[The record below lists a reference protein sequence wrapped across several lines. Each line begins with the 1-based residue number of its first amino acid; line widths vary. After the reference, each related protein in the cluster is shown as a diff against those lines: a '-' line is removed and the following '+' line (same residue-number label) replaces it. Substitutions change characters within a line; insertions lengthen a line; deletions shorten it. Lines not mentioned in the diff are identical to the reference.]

1 MKKKR
6 ILIETD
12 NVNEGYKNYKK
23 YKRFIYKNVE
33 FIYNGKNKDIER
45 IVKVLNIKSRRKRL
59 EYIFDESCSDIDRH
73 FKGEN
78 ICGFECGQCMV
89 QREHKLRDKN
99 GCCRICRLQS
109 DTGCTSKNLT
119 CKLFFCDEVKN
130 KYEVIKLNDLKLL
143 KLLTRRQR
151 TIIRFDLFSTR
162 EEVIMDLYLGFI
174 TIAAFRELY
183 MLIKTSLFW
192 IFKRIQHNSKMSS
205 VSKLV
210 IFITVLMIIMFAIIN
225 PILPIVMICIGIL
238 EDIFVR
244 LHQKFIAQV

>member
-1 MKKKR
+1 MKKKK

-12 NVNEGYKNYKK
+12 NVNEIYKK
-23 YKRFIYKNVE
+23 YKKYKTFIYKNVE
-33 FIYNGKNKDIER
+33 FIYNAKNKDIER

-59 EYIFDESCSDIDRH
+59 EYIFEESCSDIDKF

-89 QREHKLRDKN
+89 QREHKLKDKN
-99 GCCRICRLQS
+99 GCCKICRLQS

-130 KYEVIKLNDLKLL
+130 KYEVIRLNDLKLL

-151 TIIRFDLFSTR
+151 IILRFDLFSTR

-210 IFITVLMIIMFAIIN
+210 IFITILMIIMFATIN

-244 LHQKFIAQV
+244 LHKKFIAQV

>member
-1 MKKKR
+1 MEKKK

-12 NVNEGYKNYKK
+12 SINEVYKK
-23 YKRFIYKNVE
+23 YKTYKTCIYNNTE
-33 FIYNGKNKDIER
+33 FIYNGQNKDIER
-45 IVKVLNIKSRRKRL
+45 IITVLNIKSRRERL
-59 EYIFDESCSDIDRH
+59 EYIFDESCSDIDKH

-78 ICGFECGQCMV
+78 ICEFECGQCIV
-89 QREHKLRDKN
+89 QREHKLKDKN

-151 TIIRFDLFSTR
+151 TILRFDLFSTR
-162 EEVIMDLYLGFI
+162 EEVIMDLYLGLI

-192 IFKRIQHNSKMSS
+192 IFKRIQHKSKMSS

-210 IFITVLMIIMFAIIN
+210 IFITILMIIMFTIIN

-238 EDIFVR
+238 EDFFIR